1 MVVDSFSLLLRFLI
15 GMNSFLLRIGRNIA
29 WIALALMVLVILL
42 QVFCRYVLG
51 SALAWPDE
59 GARFL
64 MLWMTGMIAP
74 SAYRVGGFVAIEMLS
89 VKLSEK
95 FSHILMLILLL
106 MSAVVIYHAI
116 GFGWKHTMGFGG
128 NFESSSLKLP
138 LDWFGFES
146 VRVKLRYAY
155 ASLFGC
161 MVLLFTVNIE
171 LILRSLFKLFS
182 PQQHF
187 PRPGRRHSG
196 SGGCQLMLSWFLPV
210 FLLCLMVGLPVF
222 FALLFSP
229 GILLWLNGQERD
241 MALLYRNVYNG
252 MDSFPLMALPFFML
266 AGELMNRG
274 GITIRLVEFSQAL
287 MGHLRGGLAH
297 VNILSS
303 MLFAG
308 LSGSA
313 VADTSALGSTLIPAM
328 EKNGYSRK
336 FAAAVTAASSVI
348 GPIIPPSG
356 IMIIYAYVMGESVA
370 ALFLAGIVP
379 GIMVGAGLMIVVRL
393 IADKYDLPKAE
404 RIINKNQSI
413 TSLEHWVSFVLIR
426 LNIAGL
432 LYALLGGVNALLAW
446 QDAGQLTLST
456 WVTTPFFL
464 LVAHYIAFAV
474 RKRVSNDFRI
484 VCKKA
489 AAPLQAPIIIL
500 GGILVGV
507 FTPTEA
513 SAVAVAYA
521 LLISMLVLRSM
532 KFRDLPSI
540 LAKSAMGSATV
551 LLLVGAA
558 VAFKTVVSLSHA
570 PEQLADFILSLSE
583 NPLMLLFLINMLLF
597 IVGMFLDAGPAIIIL
612 GPILAP
618 IFISLGVHPVHFAII
633 MSVNLT
639 VGLATPPMGLV
650 LFVASSVSGERVETI
665 SRTILPFLAVEILVI
680 FLVTYFP
687 AFSMTIPRITGFVQ

>member
-1 MVVDSFSLLLRFLI
+1 M
-15 GMNSFLLRIGRNIA
+15 
-29 WIALALMVLVILL
+29 LV
-42 QVFCRYVLG
+42 
-51 SALAWPDE
+51 
-59 GARFL
+59 
-64 MLWMTGMIAP
+64 
-74 SAYRVGGFVAIEMLS
+74 
-89 VKLSEK
+89 
-95 FSHILMLILLL
+95 
-106 MSAVVIYHAI
+106 
-116 GFGWKHTMGFGG
+116 
-128 NFESSSLKLP
+128 
-138 LDWFGFES
+138 
-146 VRVKLRYAY
+146 
-155 ASLFGC
+155 
-161 MVLLFTVNIE
+161 
-171 LILRSLFKLFS
+171 
-182 PQQHF
+182 
-187 PRPGRRHSG
+187 
-196 SGGCQLMLSWFLPV
+196 WFLPV
-210 FLLCLMVGLPVF
+210 FLVFLMVGMPVF

-229 GILLWLNGQERD
+229 GILLLLNGQERD
-241 MALLYRNVYNG
+241 IALLYRNVYNG

-274 GITIRLVEFSQAL
+274 GITMRLVEFSQAL

-379 GIMVGAGLMIVVRL
+379 GILVGVGLMLVVRL
-393 IADKYDLPKAE
+393 MADKYELPVAE
-404 RIINKNQSI
+404 RIINKNQDL
-413 TSLEHWVSFVLIR
+413 TTLEHWISLILLRINVAGVLMAAYFAVGSLI
-426 LNIAGL
+426 
-432 LYALLGGVNALLAW
+432 AW
-446 QDAGQLTLST
+446 QSGYSISINGWILFTVFLIIAHFLMLVMRRQ
-456 WVTTPFFL
+456 VT
-464 LVAHYIAFAV
+464 
-474 RKRVSNDFRI
+474 NDFRI
-484 VCKKA
+484 VCKRA
-489 AAPLQAPIIIL
+489 VAPLQAPIIIL

-521 LLISMLVLRSM
+521 LLISFFVLRSM
-532 KFRDLPSI
+532 KLSDLPAI
-540 LAKSAMGSATV
+540 LTKSAIGSSTV

-570 PEQLADFILSLSE
+570 PEQLAAGILNLSSD
-583 NPLMLLFLINMLLF
+583 PLILLFLINMLLF

-618 IFISLGVHPVHFAII
+618 IFLDIGVHPVHFAII

-665 SRTILPFLAVEILVI
+665 SRAILPFLAVEVAVI
-680 FLVTYFP
+680 FLITYFP
-687 AFSMTIPRITGFVQ
+687 AISMTVPRLTGFVQ